1 MYTSY
6 VQMLKSK
13 NSKKEPSSIIEEP
26 PSIFEEPPSII
37 EEPPSIFEEPKCIS
51 NVGKKWTEK
60 EENTLLEELNKNIN
74 IEIISRNHK
83 RKIGGI
89 QSRCKEIAYKMHL
102 NHSSIE
108 EIMQKTRLDYGTIKS
123 IIYVKNNY
131 KKIKP
136 SLVESDI
143 SEIKNEIKDLKKSIL
158 ELSDMMKAVYEF
170 EKT

>member
-1 MYTSY
+1 MHTSY

-13 NSKKEPSSIIEEP
+13 NSKKEPPSIIKEPLCIIEEP
-26 PSIFEEPPSII
+26 L
-37 EEPPSIFEEPKCIS
+37 CIS
-51 NVGKKWTEK
+51 NVGKKWTEE
-60 EENTLLEELNKNIN
+60 EENKLLEELNKNID
-74 IEIISRNHK
+74 IDTISKIHK

-136 SLVESDI
+136 VLMESDMV
-143 SEIKNEIKDLKKSIL
+143 EIKNEIKDLKKSIL

-170 EKT
+170 EHS

>member
-1 MYTSY
+1 MYKSY
-6 VQMLKSK
+6 VEMLKSK
-13 NSKKEPSSIIEEP
+13 NSNKESPIIEEP
-26 PSIFEEPPSII
+26 Q
-37 EEPPSIFEEPKCIS
+37 CTS
-51 NVGKKWTEK
+51 NVGKKWTEE
-60 EENTLLEELNKNIN
+60 EENKLLEELNKNMDIDT
-74 IEIISRNHK
+74 ISKIHK

-108 EIMQKTRLDYGTIKS
+108 EIMQKTRLDYVTVKK
-123 IIYVKNNY
+123 IIDMKKHY

-136 SLVESDI
+136 GLLESDMV
-143 SEIKNEIKDLKKSIL
+143 EIKNEIKDLKKSIL